1 MVSGYF
7 DVIIVT
13 ETKLDDS
20 LLKAQFWIDDFYI
33 PYRLDRNRNEGGLMI
48 YVRDDTP
55 SKMLTKHNV
64 PKDIED
70 AFIQLNWVEL
80 PQMQMVIA
88 FFPSQIH
95 N

>member
-1 MVSGYF
+1 
-7 DVIIVT
+7 
-13 ETKLDDS
+13 
-20 LLKAQFWIDDFYI
+20 
-33 PYRLDRNRNEGGLMI
+33 MI

-70 AFIQLNWVEL
+70 AFIQLNFRKCKWL
-80 PQMQMVIA
+80 LCPTYRA
-88 FFPSQIH
+88 PSQNH